1 MSERPPAGWDA
12 QTTDGAGSAIPDDVL
27 AEHLRRRGTHRPL
40 PRALA
45 TSIVTRVDETAPE
58 RRWRLVLATWRP
70 RIAVAVSG
78 LTLVLL
84 AGLLYVGGTAP
95 RNGGLPTSSP
105 APGTPTITAPVGTT
119 WDPTVRALTPPE
131 FLRVLATS
139 PAPGTVLIVDDQ
151 IVPFL
156 VSCATAEHCPTGE
169 LRNDAGVLIEAPP
182 GGHLP
187 YAIDPTISTTSIMG
201 PLALQVGSG
210 SNLVFLGSV
219 ASNGLRMSFTA
230 SDLAA
235 RSASGG
241 LFVVPGWLW
250 KAAPVPC
257 PTSLTTPPPAPTSEL
272 GLPAPTHDICAGG
285 NYLADEAPFLPD
297 NGPPNYRLAMQDG
310 AYAGYAP
317 DPDGAGTARQGVFL
331 VRDWAGFGE
340 ILAGLQPVFIPSD
353 EAIGPTPEPTVEPT
367 PRPSPDSAGGLV
379 MSVDELIRRVR
390 DGSLA
395 PDSIAVASIPVKA
408 VSERWAPGAV
418 HSCPQLCPMW
428 HLFAETGSID
438 VVVSMQAPA
447 PKSIVGVQAFLVV
460 DRGSVRALGPTA
472 TWPTG
477 GALDGAAV
485 VPIGDGLSAVHGFL
499 RIGPPLLCPQRPAPL
514 ETGVLGEPLSWSQCP
529 GTWILPFEG
538 PDPWAGPP
546 NASQAPDGSG
556 SIAIGDLSVPDGT
569 LHVQDGA
576 QHADL
581 DARGGLWL
589 VRAVVT
595 NACPPWARC
604 AAPTNPDVPRAG
616 ITWYELVG
624 PIVPPAPTG
633 PLPLPSTPPSV
644 APSAP
649 PSPSAFVLSRDR
661 LVEAIKDR
669 TYPQGTI
676 LITDTTFAPVLQ
688 PTEVPALGDI
698 VAKVGDIEVHWDSD
712 TNIGP
717 RDSPYSVVRIRE
729 DGGLDYMGPAT
740 LAPDGEAYA
749 SSAVPVAQG
758 LILVHGW
765 FFRPTFD
772 LRCLEPLAPGAAFR
786 AFDGGKQDLVCD
798 PAWILASPTEP
809 FTVMGGTRMLDIPTG
824 ALSVQ
829 IRNLP
834 RGGPTEGLFLV
845 RHVACLWSGELD
857 VCNVPARPVWEF
869 VGQVV
874 VPRS

>member
-45 TSIVTRVDETAPE
+45 TSIVLRVDETAPE

-84 AGLLYVGGTAP
+84 AGLLYIGGTAP

-105 APGTPTITAPVGTT
+105 APGTPSITPPVGTT
-119 WDPTVRALTPPE
+119 WDPTVHALTPPE

-156 VSCATAEHCPTGE
+156 VSCASADHCPSGE
-169 LRNDAGVLIEAPP
+169 LRNASGVLIEAPP

-210 SNLVFLGSV
+210 PNLVFLGAV
-219 ASNGLRMSFTA
+219 VGNGLRMAFTA
-230 SDLAA
+230 DDLLR

-250 KAAPVPC
+250 ATPPAPC
-257 PTSLTTPPPAPTSEL
+257 PSRPGTLVPMPTSEL
-272 GLPAPTHDICAGG
+272 GLPAPRLGCVPTAWLTDSPSTPPIQGRIGFPVQPDANGLFGGPDSAG
-285 NYLADEAPFLPD
+285 A
-297 NGPPNYRLAMQDG
+297 
-310 AYAGYAP
+310 
-317 DPDGAGTARQGVFL
+317 ARQGVFL
-331 VRDWAGFGE
+331 VRDWGGFGE

-353 EAIGPTPEPTVEPT
+353 EVIGPTPEPTVEPT
-367 PRPSPDSAGGLV
+367 ARPSPDSAGGLV
-379 MSVDELIRRVR
+379 MSVDELIGRVL
-390 DGSLA
+390 DGSLE
-395 PDSIAVASIPVKA
+395 PDSIAVASIPVQT

-428 HLFAETGSID
+428 HLFAGTGSID

-447 PKSIVGVQAFLVV
+447 PKSIVGVQSFLVV

-477 GALDGAAV
+477 APLDGAAV
-485 VPIGDGLSAVHGFL
+485 VPIADGLSAVHGFL
-499 RIGPPLLCPQRPAPL
+499 RIGPPLLCPQGPAPL
-514 ETGVLGEPLSWSQCP
+514 ETGILGEPLSWSQCP

-546 NASQAPDGSG
+546 NVSQATDGSG

-569 LHVQDGA
+569 LHVQDDA
-576 QHADL
+576 QHANL

-589 VRAVVT
+589 VRAAVT

-604 AAPTNPDVPRAG
+604 AAPTNPDVPRPG

-633 PLPLPSTPPSV
+633 PGPKQSTP
-644 APSAP
+644 PSAP
-649 PSPSAFVLSRDR
+649 PSASRIVLSRDR
-661 LVEAIKDR
+661 LLEAIGNH
-669 TYPQGTI
+669 TFAPGTI

-688 PTEVPALGDI
+688 PAEVPALGDI

-717 RDSPYSVVRIRE
+717 RDSAYSVVRIRE
-729 DGGLDYMGPAT
+729 DGGLDYVGPAT
-740 LAPDGEAYA
+740 LAPDGDAYA
-749 SSAVPVAQG
+749 SSPVPVAQG
-758 LILVHGW
+758 LLLVHGW
-765 FFRPTFD
+765 FYRPTFE
-772 LRCLEPLAPGAAFR
+772 LECPTPFGPGTAFR

-798 PAWILASPTEP
+798 PAWILPTSTPPVLVE
-809 FTVMGGTRMLDIPTG
+809 GGTRIADMPSG
-824 ALSVQ
+824 AFPVQ

-845 RHVACLWSGELD
+845 RRVACLWSGELD
-857 VCNVPARPVWEF
+857 VCHVPARPIWEL
-869 VGQVV
+869 VGPVV
-874 VPRS
+874 VPGS